1 MRWAS
6 CKALALAVL
15 ALAGTAWA
23 DPPADAPTVEPAAPA
38 PILKGQAAPADGVFL
53 TTDRALAIRDKCAA
67 AEIERDKLK
76 AELQAEPG
84 LELPSLTP
92 AILLFVAG
100 VLVGGV
106 TVAVLKK

>member
-6 CKALALAVL
+6 CKAVLLAGLVL
-15 ALAGTAWA
+15 AGQAFA
-23 DPPADAPTVEPAAPA
+23 DPPADAPVVEPPPPA
-38 PILKGQAAPADGVFL
+38 PILKGAPAPADGVFL
-53 TTDRALAIRDKCAA
+53 TVDRALAIRDKCAA

-76 AELQAEPG
+76 AELQADPG
-84 LELPSLTP
+84 LELPSFTP